1 LPCSAHSGS
10 GVPVSRGVAELLPGW
25 PNRRRRGRAAGLIE
39 ILNTADQFCAGVES
53 ALQDAAPLS
62 ARDDQELRTK
72 LGLCRNLMAYVRRLP
87 NPGIDNPAARDG
99 VKSLI
104 TAMLWVAY
112 YARTSLKYK
121 PYRKLVIA
129 EAIFTHI
136 LMEEIPNYPRNGSAS
151 HPKA

>member
-1 LPCSAHSGS
+1 
-10 GVPVSRGVAELLPGW
+10 VAELLPGW

-121 PYRKLVIA
+121 TVPQISYRRS
-129 EAIFTHI
+129 HI
-136 LMEEIPNYPRNGSAS
+136 HS
-151 HPKA
+151 HFDGGNSELSTEWQRITSKSIR